1 MIREFGNPYA
11 IFGDVS
17 KNIPANTGVPLSA
30 DYPDPMG
37 WYSALEGS
45 GIAAQGNFN
54 WSLLGLTP
62 SQAKQLGSRAT

>member
-1 MIREFGNPYA
+1 MS
-11 IFGDVS
+11 S

-54 WSLLGLTP
+54 WSLLRSDPESGEVAQDHRIDQRSAVT
-62 SQAKQLGSRAT
+62 